1 MNILLWLKGS
11 KLARWSG
18 FAILA
23 AGLLKLLEAMGA
35 RRGKAELKAEQ
46 NEQRLKESQ
55 LAKQDLYNAENQ
67 TDADLVGR
75 LTRGE

>member
-1 MNILLWLKGS
+1 MALMLWLKSSRLG
-11 KLARWSG
+11 RWLGMAIAAIG
-18 FAILA
+18 F
-23 AGLLKLLEAMGA
+23 LKLVEGFGA
-35 RRGKAELKAEQ
+35 KRREAELKAEQ

-67 TDADLVGR
+67 TDADLAGR